1 MLDLE
6 RNNEILQK
14 IAAKLR
20 LLRRKAGLLQKTVSA
35 ETGLNMGHLE
45 GARKNVTLTTL
56 ERLCEYYSITLDE
69 FFKDIDI
76 LKAIRSDSLFR
87 YFSTLFTGPVSKI
100 SICRMAIWFSSN
112 SRSRWGRL
120 SEIKT
125 ELRFSMFDRQINS
138 LIEA

>member
-56 ERLCEYYSITLDE
+56 ER
-69 FFKDIDI
+69 
-76 LKAIRSDSLFR
+76 
-87 YFSTLFTGPVSKI
+87 
-100 SICRMAIWFSSN
+100 
-112 SRSRWGRL
+112 
-120 SEIKT
+120 
-125 ELRFSMFDRQINS
+125 
-138 LIEA
+138 

>member
-45 GARKNVTLTTL
+45 GARKNVTCLPGL
-56 ERLCEYYSITLDE
+56 
-69 FFKDIDI
+69 F
-76 LKAIRSDSLFR
+76 LKSPFAAWRSGLAV
-87 YFSTLFTGPVSKI
+87 TAVPVG
-100 SICRMAIWFSSN
+100 AG
-112 SRSRWGRL
+112 SR
-120 SEIKT
+120 K
-125 ELRFSMFDRQINS
+125 
-138 LIEA
+138 

>member
-20 LLRRKAGLLQKTVSA
+20 LLRRKAGLLQKTVSGRKP
-35 ETGLNMGHLE
+35 GLNMGHLE

-56 ERLCEYYSITLDE
+56 ERLCEYYNITLDE

-76 LKAIRSDSLFR
+76 
-87 YFSTLFTGPVSKI
+87 
-100 SICRMAIWFSSN
+100 
-112 SRSRWGRL
+112 
-120 SEIKT
+120 
-125 ELRFSMFDRQINS
+125 
-138 LIEA
+138 

>member
-35 ETGLNMGHLE
+35 ETGLNMGRVE

-56 ERLCEYYSITLDE
+56 ERLCEYYYITLDE

-76 LKAIRSDSLFR
+76 
-87 YFSTLFTGPVSKI
+87 
-100 SICRMAIWFSSN
+100 
-112 SRSRWGRL
+112 
-120 SEIKT
+120 
-125 ELRFSMFDRQINS
+125 
-138 LIEA
+138 

>member
-56 ERLCEYYSITLDE
+56 ERWCEYYNITLDE
-69 FFKDIDI
+69 RYRH
-76 LKAIRSDSLFR
+76 LK
-87 YFSTLFTGPVSKI
+87 
-100 SICRMAIWFSSN
+100 
-112 SRSRWGRL
+112 RL
-120 SEIKT
+120 SGRIAFFVISAPCLPGLFLKSPFAAWRSGLAVT
-125 ELRFSMFDRQINS
+125 AVPVGAGSRK
-138 LIEA
+138 

>member
-45 GARKNVTLTTL
+45 GAR
-56 ERLCEYYSITLDE
+56 
-69 FFKDIDI
+69 
-76 LKAIRSDSLFR
+76 
-87 YFSTLFTGPVSKI
+87 
-100 SICRMAIWFSSN
+100 
-112 SRSRWGRL
+112 
-120 SEIKT
+120 
-125 ELRFSMFDRQINS
+125 
-138 LIEA
+138 